1 MANNNAMGAMLNAY
15 PDSVGGT
22 LGDIVSVLGGPE
34 FQGAFTSFYILPS
47 IFNTDL
53 DRGFSLIDYGL
64 NHLLAA
70 PKDLEDLKA
79 LNIDLALDF
88 ILNHA
93 SVLSKQYQDIL
104 KNGNASPF
112 RDFFIDW
119 NTFWA
124 GHGTMTKEGYIQPD
138 EDCLKQMFFRKPG
151 LPILM
156 VEFPDGK
163 KVPYWNTF
171 YQEVHGRQY
180 LGQMDG
186 VC

>member
-22 LGDIVSVLGGPE
+22 LGDIVSVLGRPE

-70 PKDLEDLKA
+70 PQDLEDLKD

-93 SVLSKQYQDIL
+93 SV
-104 KNGNASPF
+104 
-112 RDFFIDW
+112 R
-119 NTFWA
+119 
-124 GHGTMTKEGYIQPD
+124 
-138 EDCLKQMFFRKPG
+138 
-151 LPILM
+151 
-156 VEFPDGK
+156 
-163 KVPYWNTF
+163 
-171 YQEVHGRQY
+171 
-180 LGQMDG
+180 
-186 VC
+186 

>member
-22 LGDIVSVLGGPE
+22 LGDIVSVLGRPE

-70 PKDLEDLKA
+70 PKDLEALKA

-93 SVLSKQYQDIL
+93 SVLSREFQDIL
-104 KNGNASPF
+104 KMATRPPSGTFSSTGIASG
-112 RDFFIDW
+112 RA
-119 NTFWA
+119 T
-124 GHGTMTKEGYIQPD
+124 
-138 EDCLKQMFFRKPG
+138 
-151 LPILM
+151 
-156 VEFPDGK
+156 GK
-163 KVPYWNTF
+163 
-171 YQEVHGRQY
+171 
-180 LGQMDG
+180 
-186 VC
+186 

>member
-22 LGDIVSVLGGPE
+22 LGDIVSVLGRPE

-70 PKDLEDLKA
+70 PKDLENLKS

-93 SVLSKQYQDIL
+93 SVLSKEFQDIL
-104 KNGNASPF
+104 KAYP
-112 RDFFIDW
+112 DFIYPHRSYAV
-119 NTFWA
+119 N
-124 GHGTMTKEGYIQPD
+124 MNYIQYVTKSD
-138 EDCLKQMFFRKPG
+138 I
-151 LPILM
+151 ILT
-156 VEFPDGK
+156 DGQK
-163 KVPYWNTF
+163 IPLSRNNYTKISEQFLNFAYTNSF
-171 YQEVHGRQY
+171 GK
-180 LGQMDG
+180 
-186 VC
+186 